1 MSREFEKEPPFDL
14 RDRTK
19 DFALRIVRMF
29 IELPDT
35 DEARILGEQPLRSGT
50 AVGAHYREAHRHRA
64 KPEFPAKI
72 NDCLKE
78 LEETAYWLELL
89 IDGRIVPAAKLSAL
103 QDETHQLLAILTT
116 ISKNLKSR
124 TA

>member
-1 MSREFEKEPPFDL
+1 MNHTDDREPPFDL

-29 IELPDT
+29 VDLPDS
-35 DEARILGEQPLRSGT
+35 DEARILGEQALRAGT

-64 KPEFPAKI
+64 KPEFAAKI
-72 NDCLKE
+72 GDCLKE
-78 LEETAYWLELL
+78 LDETAYWLELL
-89 IDGRIVPAAKLSAL
+89 IEGNLVPAARLASL

-116 ISKNLKSR
+116 IAKNARSK
-124 TA
+124 